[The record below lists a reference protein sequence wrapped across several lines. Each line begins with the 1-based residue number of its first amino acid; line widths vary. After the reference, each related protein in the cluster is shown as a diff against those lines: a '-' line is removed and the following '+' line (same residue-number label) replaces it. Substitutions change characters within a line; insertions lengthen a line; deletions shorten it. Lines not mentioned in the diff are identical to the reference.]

1 MYITEMDDVINNTT
15 LKKTKKKK
23 TGGVLLRLICSMK
36 TAALKLILGIIYILI
51 RPMINQLTRHV
62 QKDPCR
68 H

>member
-1 MYITEMDDVINNTT
+1 MYITEIDDVINNTT
-15 LKKTKKKK
+15 LKKTKKN

-36 TAALKLILGIIYILI
+36 MAALKLILGIIYILI

>member
-1 MYITEMDDVINNTT
+1 MDDVINNTT
-15 LKKTKKKK
+15 LKKTKKK

-36 TAALKLILGIIYILI
+36 MAALELILGIIYILI